1 MRAINAHTVDA
12 IGANAHACAETC
24 GHERGVVAA
33 GLVSRARVRRHYV
46 AVSMIS
52 TVSLGR
58 EDIKRGWVHT
68 GAAIIDVDRA
78 GAIDGRGKF
87 TTLAIADVGVRFH
100 GGVEGCA
107 RGVDVEMH
115 SGCGGDD
122 HEGAVQLP
130 LQQQQRDW

>member
-12 IGANAHACAETC
+12 IGANAHARTETS

-33 GLVSRARVRRHYV
+33 GLVSRTRVRRHYV

-58 EDIKRGWVHT
+58 KDIKRGWVHT
-68 GAAIIDVDRA
+68 GAAIVDVDGA

-87 TTLAIADVGVRFH
+87 TTLAIAGIGVRFH
-100 GGVEGCA
+100 GGVDGFA
-107 RGVDVEMH
+107 RIVKVELDC
-115 SGCGGDD
+115 SCGGDD
-122 HEGAVQLP
+122 GEGAVQLQLQ
-130 LQQQQRDW
+130 LQQ